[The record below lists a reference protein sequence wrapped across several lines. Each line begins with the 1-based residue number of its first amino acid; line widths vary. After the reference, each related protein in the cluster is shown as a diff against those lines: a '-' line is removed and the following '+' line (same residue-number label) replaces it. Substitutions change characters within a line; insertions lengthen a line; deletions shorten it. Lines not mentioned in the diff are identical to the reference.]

1 MDMAHGGPLAAD
13 RARFL
18 IEEILAMSTGTTVD
32 AFEAEEWAGAM
43 GEKWLANLDRFEGM
57 IAPVGTAFLEHVA
70 FRAGERVVDSGCGG
84 GGTTIAIAQAVGSA
98 GEVLGIDISPVLVE
112 AARKR
117 AAGITNARFRNADA
131 ATVTL
136 EEPAFDRLFSRFGSM
151 FFADPASAFANLR
164 RLIRDGGR
172 ADFAVWAPASEN
184 QWIAGMMEIV
194 GRHID
199 MPAPVP
205 HAPGP
210 FSLDDPDYVRPLLL
224 GAGFRAVDFT
234 RWNGEQLIGGPRA
247 TAAEAAD
254 FALDALSFADALA
267 DKPDA
272 QAKVRDELRALFAP
286 HQRPEGVAMGGSA
299 WFVTATS

>member
-1 MDMAHGGPLAAD
+1 
-13 RARFL
+13 
-18 IEEILAMSTGTTVD
+18 MSTGTTVGGL
-32 AFEAEEWAGAM
+32 AAEEWAGAM

-70 FRAGERVVDSGCGG
+70 FRAGERVIDSGCGG
-84 GGTTIAIAQAVGSA
+84 GGTTIAIAQAVGSS
-98 GEVLGIDISPVLVE
+98 GEALGIDISPVLVE

-131 ATVTL
+131 STVTL

-172 ADFAVWAPASEN
+172 ADFAVWAPAQDN
-184 QWIAGMMEIV
+184 PWIAGMMEV
-194 GRHID
+194 LARHID
-199 MPAPVP
+199 LPAPDP

-210 FSLDDPDYVRPLLL
+210 FSLGDPDHVRALLL
-224 GAGFRAVDFT
+224 GAGFQAVDFT
-234 RWNGEQLIGGPRA
+234 KWNGEQLIGGPG
-247 TAAEAAD
+247 AAAAD
-254 FALDALSFADALA
+254 AAAFALEAMSFGDALA

-272 QAKVRDELRALFAP
+272 QAKVHTDLVALFAP

-299 WFVTATS
+299 WFVTATT